1 MSVLK
6 HKHWFTSLWYQL
18 GPYGR
23 QDVHLH
29 SCIEGGELGARCD
42 RVLVGEGR
50 ECEGAKQKHWRATL
64 GGKWSDAAQ
73 EGEARE

>member
-6 HKHWFTSLWYQL
+6 HTHWFTSLYWHF

-29 SCIEGGELGARCD
+29 SCIEEGKRGARCK
-42 RVLVGEGR
+42 RLLVGTGR
-50 ECEGAKQKHWRATL
+50 ECDAKSVHRQETL
-64 GGKWSDAAQ
+64 GGAWSRRDA
-73 EGEARE
+73 